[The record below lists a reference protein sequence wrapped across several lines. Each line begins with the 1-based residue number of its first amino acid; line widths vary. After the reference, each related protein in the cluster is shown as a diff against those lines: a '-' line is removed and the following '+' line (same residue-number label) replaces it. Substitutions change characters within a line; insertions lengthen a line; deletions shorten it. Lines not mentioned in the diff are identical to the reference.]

1 MSWVAWQQGL
11 RHWQK
16 RHRCCPVLSWHHNCR
31 FKVVI
36 WRGADNMSKK
46 LCSLPYISSSPCLR
60 ERNGTRRW
68 TPTPTNGS
76 SLKDAKHCT
85 KLPDPL
91 ENGGVPRSIPLEGEC
106 TSKLLNFLRQGSTN
120 EEPLGELG
128 GKPMVAFFFFFFFLF
143 FFFSSVSLSLS
154 LSLSLPRSLS
164 LSLRALSLSLSLPLS
179 LSLSTYSI
187 YNSRVY
193 IHT

>member
-36 WRGADNMSKK
+36 WRGADNMAKK

-128 GKPMVAFFFFFFFLF
+128 GKPMVAFFSSS
-143 FFFSSVSLSLS
+143 FSSSSSSPLSR
-154 LSLSLPRSLS
+154 SLSLPS
-164 LSLRALSLSLSLPLS
+164 ALSLSLSPS
-179 LSLSTYSI
+179 LYLHI
-187 YNSRVY
+187 VY
-193 IHT
+193 IIV